1 VRWERQPGTLPSGA
15 IIAPEGAQVF
25 VGWPQLVRGG
35 APPSNR
41 LYYHALEEGKFRIH
55 AATSDDMLHW
65 TTRGRCLDVSSDPD
79 AFDAAGVSARCIVA
93 DPATPGGL
101 LMFYE
106 AQDAQRRHSIGVASS
121 DSEGLEW
128 RRRPGGPVL
137 EPSDV
142 VDSWDGA
149 AVARPWLVPL
159 DDGSARLY
167 YLGRSE
173 DGVQAIGAAQSDG
186 TNWFN
191 WRRISRLK
199 VV

>member
-1 VRWERQPGTLPSGA
+1 
-15 IIAPEGAQVF
+15 
-25 VGWPQLVRGG
+25 
-35 APPSNR
+35 
-41 LYYHALEEGKFRIH
+41 
-55 AATSDDMLHW
+55 
-65 TTRGRCLDVSSDPD
+65 
-79 AFDAAGVSARCIVA
+79 
-93 DPATPGGL
+93 
-101 LMFYE
+101 MFYE

-167 YLGRSE
+167 YLGRQPARSPTPYSGRTQSDRCRGATLRRMGLSPHMRARCESRVACHAFCLRRSE